1 MPLYTQEMKKKLS
14 FWPSLEVY
22 LHKLLKR
29 SPLPHYWPD
38 LVVGL
43 FVVVILLSLW
53 GAKNS
58 MAGVSDLSE
67 ATALSAKLGDY
78 ELAQK
83 LFDQGE
89 VLGLEDKVFPEKM
102 VVNKIAELEQKL
114 EDYPG
119 NKVIFTSLAELY
131 EQLGN
136 QEAASEYREKARVL
150 DPNRVEF

>member
-1 MPLYTQEMKKKLS
+1 
-14 FWPSLEVY
+14 
-22 LHKLLKR
+22 
-29 SPLPHYWPD
+29 
-38 LVVGL
+38 
-43 FVVVILLSLW
+43 
-53 GAKNS
+53 

-83 LFDQGE
+83 LFDRGE

-114 EDYPG
+114 EEYPG
-119 NKVIFTSLAELY
+119 NRIIFLSLAELH

-136 QEAASEYREKARVL
+136 QEVASEYREKARVL
-150 DPNRVEF
+150 DPNEVRF